1 MQFKTKRR
9 EFITML
15 GGAAVAWPFAARAQ
29 QPPTATIGFV
39 HSASATFTATEVAGF
54 EQGLKEAGYANG
66 QNLAIEY
73 RWAEGQYDRL
83 PSIIADLIGHRVEV
97 IAAMGGPAP
106 ARAAMAAKT
115 SIPIIFVSA
124 TDPVV
129 AGLVPS
135 LNRPGGNVTG
145 VSLIGSVLEP
155 KRLGLLHQLVPNA
168 STLGVLINPKYPG
181 AKIQSQAV
189 QETAA
194 HIGVKI
200 IVLNTETAPAI
211 ETAFATLAQE
221 GAVAAAV
228 AQDAG
233 LFAVNREHLVA
244 VAAKHS
250 VPTIYWQEEFATAG
264 GLASYGPNFAD
275 AYRLAGIYVGRVL
288 KGEKPA
294 DLPVVQPTKFTF
306 VINLKTARAL
316 GIKISDDMLS
326 VADEVIE

>member
-1 MQFKTKRR
+1 MFDKTRR
-9 EFITML
+9 EFIRFL
-15 GGAAVAWPFAARAQ
+15 GGAAVIWPSATRAQ

-39 HSASATFTATEVAGF
+39 HLASATFTATETAGF
-54 EQGLKEAGYANG
+54 EQGLKETGYVNG

-83 PSIIADLIGHRVEV
+83 PSIIADLIGHRVEL
-97 IAAMGGPAP
+97 IAASGGPAP
-106 ARAAMAAKT
+106 ARAAMAAT
-115 SIPIIFVSA
+115 TTIPIIFVSA
-124 TDPVV
+124 TDPVA

-145 VSLIGSVLEP
+145 VSLIGSMLEA

-168 STLGVLINPKYPG
+168 SRLGVLINPKYPG
-181 AKIQSQAV
+181 AKIQSQGV
-189 QETAA
+189 QEAAA

-200 IVLNTETAPAI
+200 IVLNTETGPEI
-211 ETAFATLAQE
+211 ETAFAKLAQE

-233 LFAVNREHLVA
+233 LFAVNRDHLVA

-275 AYRLAGIYVGRVL
+275 AYRQAGIYAGRVL

-294 DLPVVQPTKFTF
+294 DLPVVQPTKFKF
-306 VINLKTARAL
+306 VINLKTAKAL
-316 GIKISDDMLS
+316 GLEIPPTLLAL
-326 VADEVIE
+326 ADEVIE

>member
-1 MQFKTKRR
+1 MRR
-9 EFITML
+9 RDFIKAIV
-15 GGAAVAWPFAARAQ
+15 GSAAAWPLAAAAQ
-29 QPPTATIGFV
+29 QPPTATIGFI
-39 HSASATFTATEVAGF
+39 HSASATFTATETAGF
-54 EQGLKEAGYANG
+54 EQGLKEAGYVNG

-83 PSIIADLIGHRVEV
+83 PSIIADLIGHRVAV

-106 ARAAMAAKT
+106 ARAAMAATT

-124 TDPVV
+124 TDPV
-129 AGLVPS
+129 ATGLVPS

-145 VSLIGSVLEP
+145 VSLIGSVLEA

-168 STLGVLINPKYPG
+168 PMLGVLINPKYPG

-194 HIGVKI
+194 RIGVKI
-200 IVLNTETAPAI
+200 IVLNTQTGPEI
-211 ETAFATLAQE
+211 ETAFAKLAQE

-228 AQDAG
+228 AQDAT
-233 LFAVNREHLVA
+233 LFAVNRDHLVA

-250 VPTIYWQEEFATAG
+250 VPTIYWQKEFATAG
-264 GLASYGPNFAD
+264 GLASYGANFAD
-275 AYRLAGIYVGRVL
+275 AYRQAGIYVGRVL

-294 DLPVVQPTKFTF
+294 DLPVVQPTKFEF
-306 VINLKTARAL
+306 VINLKTAKAL
-316 GIKISDDMLS
+316 GLNIQPQLLAT
-326 VADEVIE
+326 ADEVIE

>member
-1 MQFKTKRR
+1 MRRRQF
-9 EFITML
+9 IALL
-15 GGAAVAWPFAARAQ
+15 GGATATWSLAARAQ
-29 QPPTATIGFV
+29 QPPSATIGFV
-39 HSASATFTATEVAGF
+39 HSASATFTATETAGF
-54 EQGLKEAGYANG
+54 EHGLKEAGYVNG

-83 PSIIADLIGHRVEV
+83 PSIIADLIRHRVAV
-97 IAAMGGPAP
+97 IAAGGGPAP
-106 ARAAMAAKT
+106 ASAAMAVTT

-124 TDPVV
+124 TDPVA

-145 VSLIGSVLEP
+145 VSLIGSVLEA

-181 AKIQSQAV
+181 AKIQSQQV

-194 HIGVKI
+194 NIGVKI
-200 IVLNTETAPAI
+200 IVLNTQTEPEI
-211 ETAFATLAQE
+211 ETAFARLAQE

-233 LFAVNREHLVA
+233 LFAVNRDHLVA

-250 VPTIYWQEEFATAG
+250 VPTIYWQKEFAAAG

-275 AYRLAGIYVGRVL
+275 AYRQAGIYAGRIL
-288 KGEKPA
+288 KGEKA
-294 DLPVVQPTKFTF
+294 GNLPVVQPSKFDL
-306 VINLKTARAL
+306 VINLKTAKVL
-316 GIKISDDMLS
+316 GIEVPPTLLAT
-326 VADEVIE
+326 ADEVIE

>member
-1 MQFKTKRR
+1 M
-9 EFITML
+9 
-15 GGAAVAWPFAARAQ
+15 
-29 QPPTATIGFV
+29 
-39 HSASATFTATEVAGF
+39 
-54 EQGLKEAGYANG
+54 
-66 QNLAIEY
+66 
-73 RWAEGQYDRL
+73 
-83 PSIIADLIGHRVEV
+83 
-97 IAAMGGPAP
+97 
-106 ARAAMAAKT
+106 
-115 SIPIIFVSA
+115 
-124 TDPVV
+124 
-129 AGLVPS
+129 
-135 LNRPGGNVTG
+135 
-145 VSLIGSVLEP
+145 
-155 KRLGLLHQLVPNA
+155 
-168 STLGVLINPKYPG
+168 
-181 AKIQSQAV
+181 
-189 QETAA
+189 
-194 HIGVKI
+194 KI

-250 VPTIYWQEEFATAG
+250 VPTIYWQKEFATAG

-275 AYRLAGIYVGRVL
+275 AYRQAGVYAGRVL

-294 DLPVVQPTKFTF
+294 DLPVVQPTKFTV

>member
-1 MQFKTKRR
+1 MNRR
-9 EFITML
+9 AIITLL
-15 GGAAVAWPFAARAQ
+15 GGAAAWPLAATAQ

-39 HSASATFTATEVAGF
+39 HSASATFTATLTAGF
-54 EQGLKEAGYANG
+54 EEGLREAGYVNG

-73 RWAEGQYDRL
+73 RWAEGQYDQL
-83 PSIIADLIGHRVEV
+83 PSIIADLIAHRVAV
-97 IAAMGGPAP
+97 IAASGGPAP
-106 ARAAMAAKT
+106 ARVAMAAT
-115 SIPIIFVSA
+115 SSIPIIFVSA
-124 TDPVV
+124 TDPVA

-145 VSLIGSVLEP
+145 VSLIGSVLEA

-181 AKIQSQAV
+181 AKIQTQEV
-189 QETAA
+189 EETAA
-194 HIGVKI
+194 QIGVKI
-200 IVLNTETAPAI
+200 IVLNTQTGPEI
-211 ETAFATLAQE
+211 ETAFARLAKE

-228 AQDAG
+228 AQDAT

-275 AYRLAGIYVGRVL
+275 AYRLAGIYAGRVL

-294 DLPVVQPTKFTF
+294 DLPVVQPTKFEF
-306 VINLKTARAL
+306 VLNLKTAKAL
-316 GIKISDDMLS
+316 GIKVSDNMLS
-326 VADEVIE
+326 IADQVIE